1 MRLEEVAQVIIG
13 VLSKRENDSN
23 GENSYEL
30 FSLKNK
36 ETLRTN
42 KNLSD
47 KLAQKGDL
55 LFRLLSPNKIIYV
68 DENIEGKLIPSQFC
82 IIRANREKIKRK
94 IKYPCFP

>member
-47 KLAQKGDL
+47 NTITILY
-55 LFRLLSPNKIIYV
+55 NK
-68 DENIEGKLIPSQFC
+68 S
-82 IIRANREKIKRK
+82 R
-94 IKYPCFP
+94 

>member
-36 ETLRTN
+36 ET
-42 KNLSD
+42 
-47 KLAQKGDL
+47 
-55 LFRLLSPNKIIYV
+55 F
-68 DENIEGKLIPSQFC
+68 E
-82 IIRANREKIKRK
+82 
-94 IKYPCFP
+94 

>member
-55 LFRLLSPNKIIYV
+55 LFQFIIS
-68 DENIEGKLIPSQFC
+68 K
-82 IIRANREKIKRK
+82 
-94 IKYPCFP
+94 

>member
-47 KLAQKGDL
+47 KLAQ
-55 LFRLLSPNKIIYV
+55 
-68 DENIEGKLIPSQFC
+68 
-82 IIRANREKIKRK
+82 
-94 IKYPCFP
+94 

>member
-68 DENIEGKLIPSQFC
+68 EKKFLCPINPIVELVTISPKIIFC
-82 IIRANREKIKRK
+82 IGS
-94 IKYPCFP
+94 